1 MNLSPSPTFTL
12 GAVLTEP
19 VSSGAAALKGTHRVD
34 TAAPLAQAWHSLAL
48 IYICKGMRGLSEEE
62 TKAPKGSHSALVP
75 RTSVF
80 MHWPP
85 LLTLAGPRVNIG
97 DEAPAAGVW
106 LGWAELTWEAP
117 GPAHSG
123 TAECLGAD
131 EACQLVL
138 APLRAHSTKAGP
150 CPVVCRADGCGS
162 WPQPAPLP
170 PSPSA
175 FPSQQA
181 QHRPPPLWPGLLLWP
196 PSQPPYT
203 NTPGFV
209 FFFPDP
215 KPLLIV
221 PFPYLM
227 NSYSSFKTLSL
238 QSNVQPT
245 SNRSQDLQAYRAQS
259 MSGDSPPSPRPT
271 LPAGLGRDP
280 WTPCERA
287 GPIPEQPLALPN
299 LPDSGRDP
307 ASTKCSEPTILH
319 C

>member
-1 MNLSPSPTFTL
+1 MD
-12 GAVLTEP
+12 V
-19 VSSGAAALKGTHRVD
+19 
-34 TAAPLAQAWHSLAL
+34 
-48 IYICKGMRGLSEEE
+48 
-62 TKAPKGSHSALVP
+62 
-75 RTSVF
+75 
-80 MHWPP
+80 
-85 LLTLAGPRVNIG
+85 
-97 DEAPAAGVW
+97 AAG
-106 LGWAELTWEAP
+106 LNPPHFPHRLLHFHPSRPSTGL
-117 GPAHSG
+117 HLSG
-123 TAECLGAD
+123 LDYC
-131 EACQLVL
+131 
-138 APLRAHSTKAGP
+138 
-150 CPVVCRADGCGS
+150 CGH
-162 WPQPAPLP
+162 LP
-170 PSPSA
+170 SLPIPTHQVSC
-175 FPSQQA
+175 
-181 QHRPPPLWPGLLLWP
+181 
-196 PSQPPYT
+196 
-203 NTPGFV
+203 

-245 SNRSQDLQAYRAQS
+245 SNRSQDLEAYRAQS

>member
-1 MNLSPSPTFTL
+1 MWQLASTYPTSPIAFCISIPA
-12 GAVLTEP
+12 GP
-19 VSSGAAALKGTHRVD
+19 
-34 TAAPLAQAWHSLAL
+34 AQASTSLAW
-48 IYICKGMRGLSEEE
+48 
-62 TKAPKGSHSALVP
+62 TTVVA
-75 RTSVF
+75 TF
-80 MHWPP
+80 
-85 LLTLAGPRVNIG
+85 
-97 DEAPAAGVW
+97 PAS
-106 LGWAELTWEAP
+106 LY
-117 GPAHSG
+117 
-123 TAECLGAD
+123 
-131 EACQLVL
+131 
-138 APLRAHSTKAGP
+138 
-150 CPVVCRADGCGS
+150 
-162 WPQPAPLP
+162 
-170 PSPSA
+170 
-175 FPSQQA
+175 
-181 QHRPPPLWPGLLLWP
+181 QHTR
-196 PSQPPYT
+196 
-203 NTPGFV
+203 FRV

-271 LPAGLGRDP
+271 LPVGLGRDP